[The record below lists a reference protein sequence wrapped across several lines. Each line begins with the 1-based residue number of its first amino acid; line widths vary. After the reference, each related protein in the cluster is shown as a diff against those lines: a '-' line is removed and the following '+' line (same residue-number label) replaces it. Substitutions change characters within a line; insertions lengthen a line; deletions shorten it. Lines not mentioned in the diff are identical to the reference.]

1 MSAWPRTVLA
11 VARREFA
18 AYFAS
23 PLAAVFIVLFVAL
36 AAALAFYLGGLFERG
51 QADLQP
57 FFAFHPWLY
66 LLLVP
71 AVGMRLWAEE
81 RKAGTLELLL
91 TLPVTPWQAVL
102 GKFFAGWALLALAL
116 VLTVPMWMTIA
127 WLGEPDHGVIV
138 ASYLG
143 SALLAGAMLALAG
156 AVSAATRS
164 QVVAFV
170 ASVVISF
177 VLMLAGY
184 PLVQDAVQG
193 WAPQIV
199 IDAVAGLSF
208 LTHFQAITRGVLD
221 LRDVLFFA
229 LSIAA
234 WLWATVLILD
244 AKKGG

>member
-1 MSAWPRTVLA
+1 MSLLASPTLA

-18 AYFAS
+18 AYFAA
-23 PLAAVFIVLFVAL
+23 PLAAVFIVLFLAL
-36 AAALAFYLGGLFERG
+36 SAALAFYLGGLFERG

-66 LLLVP
+66 LFLVP

-81 RKAGTLELLL
+81 RKTGTLELLL
-91 TLPVTPWQAVL
+91 TLPVTLWQAVL
-102 GKFFAGWALLALAL
+102 GKFLAGWALLALSLA
-116 VLTVPMWMTIA
+116 LTVPMWATIA
-127 WLGEPDHGVIV
+127 WLGDPDHGVIL

-143 SALLAGAMLALAG
+143 SALLAGAMLAVAG
-156 AVSAATRS
+156 ALSAATRS

-170 ASVVISF
+170 ASVVLCF
-177 VLMLAGY
+177 ALMLAGY
-184 PLVQDAVQG
+184 PLVQDAVQD
-193 WAPQIV
+193 WAPRAL
-199 IDAVAGLSF
+199 IDAIAALSF

-221 LRDVLFFA
+221 LRDVLFFL

-234 WLWATVLILD
+234 WLWATVIILD

>member
-1 MSAWPRTVLA
+1 MNPVVAI
-11 VARREFA
+11 ARREFA

-23 PLAAVFIVLFVAL
+23 PLAAVFIVLFL
-36 AAALAFYLGGLFERG
+36 AMSAALAFYLGGLFERG

-57 FFAFHPWLY
+57 FFSFHPWLY
-66 LLLVP
+66 LFLVP

-102 GKFFAGWALLALAL
+102 GKFFAGWALLVLSLA
-116 VLTVPMWMTIA
+116 LTVPMWATIA
-127 WLGEPDHGVIV
+127 WLGDPDHGVIV
-138 ASYLG
+138 ASYIG

-156 AVSAATRS
+156 ALSAATRS

-170 ASVVISF
+170 ASVVLCF
-177 VLMLAGY
+177 ALLLAGY

-193 WAPQIV
+193 WAPRVV
-199 IDAVAGLSF
+199 IDAVAALSF
-208 LTHFQAITRGVLD
+208 LTHYQAITRGVLD
-221 LRDVLFFA
+221 LRDVLFFL

-234 WLWATVLILD
+234 WLWATVIILD